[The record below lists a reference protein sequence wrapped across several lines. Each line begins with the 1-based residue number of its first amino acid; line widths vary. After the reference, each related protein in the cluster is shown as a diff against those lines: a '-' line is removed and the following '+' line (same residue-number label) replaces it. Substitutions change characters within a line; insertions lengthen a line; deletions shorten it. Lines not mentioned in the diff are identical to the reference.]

1 MLQLVEAMRAEYK
14 GQVTIYDMPFDT
26 YTVHDGQYRH
36 GVAVSVA
43 GGMNIERDD
52 GDTDSETLV
61 SIIASV
67 LEAEEKRG
75 FK

>member
-1 MLQLVEAMRAEYK
+1 MRAEYV
-14 GQVTIYDMPFDT
+14 GQVTIYDMAFDK
-26 YTVHDGQYRH
+26 YSVHDGQYRH
-36 GVAVSVA
+36 AVAVSVT

-61 SIIASV
+61 SIIAAV